1 MSLQGNVYGIAASRR
16 LHRYSGANQTDPL
29 PGLSVPRTPARSRLA
44 TPMKAT
50 SARYDGQVTTPAG
63 SRLLSRTVVAEDLV
77 VLLRTRPGRSLFLFT
92 REPAE
97 ASDFEWEIWHPV
109 AEAWKDR
116 SLEDAR
122 VIVNVRFGDGRSGMV
137 FNADEAIVIAT
148 LD

>member
-1 MSLQGNVYGIAASRR
+1 
-16 LHRYSGANQTDPL
+16 
-29 PGLSVPRTPARSRLA
+29 
-44 TPMKAT
+44 
-50 SARYDGQVTTPAG
+50 VTTPAG
-63 SRLLSRTVVAEDLV
+63 ARLLSRTAVAEDLV

-97 ASDFEWEIWHPV
+97 VSDYKWEIWHPV

-122 VIVNVRFGDGRSGMV
+122 VVLVNVRFGDGQAGMV
-137 FNADEAIVIAT
+137 LNADEAIVIAT